1 MAKKP
6 ESKQAFREEL
16 ASSFIEILES
26 EELSWRKGWQTLGS
40 PYNPITGTRY
50 KGANL
55 IKLTL
60 TAKKRGYGDPRW
72 VTFNEISDKE
82 GKYHKGETWKLKRG
96 SEAVW
101 IEYHYPIK
109 KDDRKVRGWDK
120 YHYEIDNGISE
131 HEDFFFDTQF
141 SMVFNASCVEGM
153 PELVLDINEDIKI
166 DEIVNKISKNMGVD
180 ILYDGG
186 DKAFYMPSEDKVHL
200 PKPEH
205 FETQY
210 DLNCTSFHELA
221 HATGHPNRLVRD
233 LKGNFGDEKY
243 AYEELVAEMTSCLMS
258 VNVIDEMPK
267 EHLDNHKAYVQSWIS
282 ILNEKPAMLSSA
294 INDAKE
300 SANYMDYMAEV
311 ISKEEFLSRAS
322 ASAKRALGFLNE
334 EKVEG
339 KISLNDNKGIKENDH
354 IAEYNIP
361 NNNNSNSIDNVMKA
375 LTDYYY
381 REFDEIKVD
390 KETADYSDIG
400 VAYTTTPDGEHEIQ
414 YTIDLN
420 EMKWYQ
426 FVDNQE
432 IESGNYKDYDEI
444 INELKSCSFDDF
456 VRVDDKKLLDKMNLV
471 IDENGNYM
479 EHKENLIATKLNKE
493 FDEYKENLKSK
504 DKDYIIDRSF
514 ETHYKYNLVITAE
527 NMEFSQDEV
536 DALLST
542 DNLLGELYN
551 QWLEYDGVDEM
562 EGYFDSLTNSKENIL
577 NYFKSKTVSQ
587 NKEIGDEPEL

>member
-1 MAKKP
+1 MAKRP
-6 ESKQAFREEL
+6 ENRQAFREEL

-26 EELSWRKGWQTLGS
+26 EELSWRRGWQILGS

-60 TAKKRGYGDPRW
+60 TAKQRGYGDPRW

-120 YHYEIDNGISE
+120 YHYEIDNGISK

-141 SMVFNASCVEGM
+141 NMVFNASCVEGM
-153 PELVLDINEDIKI
+153 PELVIDINEEIKI
-166 DEIVNKISKNMGVD
+166 DEIVNKISKNMRVD

-267 EHLDNHKAYVQSWIS
+267 EHLDNHKAYVQNWIS
-282 ILNEKPAMLSSA
+282 ILNEKPEMLSSA
-294 INDAKE
+294 ISDAKE

-322 ASAKRALGFLNE
+322 QSAKRSLGFVKE
-334 EKVEG
+334 ENIEYKLSE
-339 KISLNDNKGIKENDH
+339 KNKDIKESEPFMKESFN
-354 IAEYNIP
+354 EYNIT
-361 NNNNSNSIDNVMKA
+361 NNVPDNVMKA
-375 LTDYYY
+375 LKDYYY
-381 REFDEIKVD
+381 REFGEIALDESMN
-390 KETADYSDIG
+390 YSSVPI
-400 VAYTTTPDGEHEIQ
+400 AYTTTPDERWNIE
-414 YTIDLN
+414 YTINLNDL
-420 EMKWYQ
+420 KWHQ
-426 FVDNQE
+426 MIEGAIVDRGTFRDYEE
-432 IESGNYKDYDEI
+432 IAEVLN
-444 INELKSCSFDDF
+444 SCSFEDF
-456 VRVDDKKLLDKMNLV
+456 IRIDEDKLLKEMNLT
-471 IDENGNYM
+471 IDYDGNF
-479 EHKENLIATKLNKE
+479 KKANLVAIKLEQEYEVYKNDLKNKDVE
-493 FDEYKENLKSK
+493 
-504 DKDYIIDRSF
+504 YIIDRSF
-514 ETHYKYNLVITAE
+514 ETYYRDNIVIAAK
-527 NMEFSQDEV
+527 NMHFTEEDEEV
-536 DALLST
+536 LLNKE
-542 DNLLGELYN
+542 NLLDELYDD
-551 QWLEYDGVDEM
+551 WLDCDFDEI
-562 EGYFDSLTNSKENIL
+562 EGYLNSVAE
-577 NYFKSKTVSQ
+577 SKDRIMQ
-587 NKEIGDEPEL
+587 HHMNKYIDKNKEAGYEPEL

>member
-6 ESKQAFREEL
+6 ESRQAFREEL

-26 EELSWRKGWQTLGS
+26 EELSWRRGWQTLGS

-60 TAKKRGYGDPRW
+60 TAKKRGYEDPRW
-72 VTFNEISDKE
+72 VTFNEISDAK
-82 GKYHKGETWKLKRG
+82 GKYHKGQTWKLKKG

-101 IEYHYPIK
+101 IEYYYPIK
-109 KDDRKVRGWDK
+109 KDDHKIKGWDN

-131 HEDFFFDTQF
+131 HDDFFFDTNF
-141 SMVFNASCVEGM
+141 YMVFNASCIEGM
-153 PELVLDINEDIKI
+153 PELAIDINENIKI

-243 AYEELVAEMTSCLMS
+243 AYEELVAELTSCLMS
-258 VNVIDEMPK
+258 VNVIDQMPK

-282 ILNEKPAMLSSA
+282 ILKEKPAMLSSA
-294 INDAKE
+294 ISDAKE
-300 SANYMDYMAEV
+300 TANYMDYMAEV
-311 ISKEEFLSRAS
+311 ITKEEFLSRAS
-322 ASAKRALGFLNE
+322 ASAKRTLGFVKDENIE
-334 EKVEG
+334 YKV
-339 KISLNDNKGIKENDH
+339 SLNDN

-361 NNNNSNSIDNVMKA
+361 GSNNTNSIDSVMKA
-375 LTDYYY
+375 LSDYYF
-381 REFDEIKVD
+381 REFDEIALD
-390 KETADYSDIG
+390 ESINYSSVPI
-400 VAYTTTPDGEHEIQ
+400 AYTTTPDEKWNIE

-420 EMKWYQ
+420 DLKWNQKVDGVIIDSGSFKNYKEIVHELNCCSFEN
-426 FVDNQE
+426 FVRIDEDKLLNVMDLT
-432 IESGNYKDYDEI
+432 IDDDGNYIKVNSIAKKLKQEFEEYK
-444 INELKSCSFDDF
+444 NELK
-456 VRVDDKKLLDKMNLV
+456 
-471 IDENGNYM
+471 
-479 EHKENLIATKLNKE
+479 T
-493 FDEYKENLKSK
+493 K
-504 DKDYIIDRSF
+504 DKDYIIERSF
-514 ETHYKYNLVITAE
+514 ETYYKETIILAAE
-527 NMEFSQDEV
+527 NTSFDEEEINV
-536 DALLST
+536 LLAKE
-542 DNLLGELYN
+542 NLLDEFYYD
-551 QWLEYDGVDEM
+551 WLSYDNVDEM
-562 EGYFDSLTNSKENIL
+562 QGYFDTVNETKDNIM
-577 NYFKSKTVSQ
+577 FKYMSRNIDKT
-587 NKEIGDEPEL
+587 KEIDYEPEL